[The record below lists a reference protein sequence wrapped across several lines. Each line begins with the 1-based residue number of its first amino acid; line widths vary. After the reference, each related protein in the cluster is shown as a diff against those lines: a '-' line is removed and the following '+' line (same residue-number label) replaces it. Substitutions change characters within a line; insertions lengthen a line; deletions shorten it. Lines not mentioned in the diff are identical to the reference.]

1 MTSEI
6 PTKEIALMS
15 MELEN
20 YICAGLDQITK
31 KWELTR
37 RSDQVLVLYTDIG
50 VYVGEFIWQAS
61 GGNQD
66 MADAMVEPL
75 TMAVKAGI
83 MEAKAVI

>member
-1 MTSEI
+1 MGSEI

-15 MELEN
+15 TQLEA
-20 YICAGLDQITK
+20 ILGQGLEEISR

-37 RSDQVLVLYTDIG
+37 CSDQVLVLYTAIG
-50 VYVGEFIWQAS
+50 IFVGEFIWRAS
-61 GGNQD
+61 KGNQE

-83 MEAKAVI
+83 MEAKAVT